1 MVGNNQS
8 KLNET
13 IMNDIQVLQ
22 SRAAATEAD
31 LKNLKEKQE
40 SFIIKYSDIHKIT
53 AQQFSLEQKADSPE
67 KINQLRELKK
77 QKDALDLH
85 LSTLARELAE
95 FRIDLAKKHEDTIA

>member
-1 MVGNNQS
+1 MKNVS
-8 KLNET
+8 
-13 IMNDIQVLQ
+13 IPSIP
-22 SRAAATEAD
+22 D
-31 LKNLKEKQE
+31 L
-40 SFIIKYSDIHKIT
+40 T

-95 FRIDLAKKHEDTIA
+95 FRIVSTKLLSFSRI